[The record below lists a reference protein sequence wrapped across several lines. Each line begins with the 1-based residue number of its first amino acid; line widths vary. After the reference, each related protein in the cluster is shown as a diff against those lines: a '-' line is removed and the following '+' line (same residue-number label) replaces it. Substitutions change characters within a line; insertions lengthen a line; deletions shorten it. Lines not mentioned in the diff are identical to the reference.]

1 MSFPQGEVVIGWFP
15 LAAGGPPKKR
25 PVVIVQSDAY
35 NTRLA
40 NRVVALVT
48 SKLSHATDPAA
59 VLVDISTADG
69 KATGLLHNSVISC
82 INLATIHE
90 SAIDR
95 TIGRLSAALWDRV
108 EVALKVALRL
118 R

>member
-1 MSFPQGEVVIGWFP
+1 MSFLQGEVVIGWFP

-25 PVVIVQSDAY
+25 PLVVVQSDAY

-48 SKLSHATDPAA
+48 SNLSHAGDPAS
-59 VLVDISTADG
+59 VLVDISTPDG

-90 SAIDR
+90 SVIDR
-95 TIGRLSAALWDRV
+95 TIGKLSSALWDKV
-108 EVALKVALRL
+108 EAAVKVALRL

>member
-1 MSFPQGEVVIGWFP
+1 MSFRQGEVALGLFP

-25 PVVIVQSDAY
+25 PVVVVQSDAY
-35 NTRLA
+35 NVRLA

-48 SKLSHATDPAA
+48 SNLAHANDP
-59 VLVDISTADG
+59 VSVFVDVGTPDG
-69 KATGLLHNSVISC
+69 KATGLLRDSVISC

-90 SAIDR
+90 SVIER
-95 TIGRLSAALWDRV
+95 VIGRLSPALWAQV
-108 EVALKVALRL
+108 EAAVKVALAL